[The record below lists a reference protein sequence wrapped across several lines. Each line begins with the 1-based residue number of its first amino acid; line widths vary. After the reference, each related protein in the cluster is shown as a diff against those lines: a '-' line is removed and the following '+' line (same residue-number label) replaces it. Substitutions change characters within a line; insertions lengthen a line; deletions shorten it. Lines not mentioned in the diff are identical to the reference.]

1 MNLIDL
7 IKRKDRSVTELSFGV
22 SISSCVRD
30 DLQMNTVELS
40 PPSHIRIENA
50 QEFVELKSYPTS
62 IGWKWTTVATN
73 SFFRKRCSPVVL
85 KIRVVNE
92 NAGFEQTLFSAEVR
106 EEAFWHDILLKWPPW
121 VGHLDSFALVVT
133 CEFAEQTKNG
143 EATAKA
149 AIGISPSFDSR
160 SFIPEFIKGEGVEVG
175 PGLKPHIVPTD
186 GIDVRYIESLTAEE
200 WIQLYKKSGKPPDA
214 SMTALWEKYILSSA
228 QRLEN
233 VEDCTLD
240 FIFSNH
246 VFEHLM
252 NPVGVLEHWSRKLR
266 PGGLVYNVIPDA
278 HACFDL
284 RQPLSTAEEWLA
296 EYRENRWETDLGK
309 YERWCTY
316 TAPYN
321 TPENLIE
328 RKYSIHVHYY
338 SPTSAAAL
346 AALAI
351 KQSFFSNYFIGQ
363 SWNHKDFA
371 LILSKE

>member
-7 IKRKDRSVTELSFGV
+7 IKRKDRSVTEFSSGV

-30 DLQMNTVELS
+30 DVKMNTVELS

-50 QEFVELKSYPTS
+50 HEFVELKSYPTS
-62 IGWKWTTVATN
+62 IGWKWTAVANN
-73 SFFRKRCSPVVL
+73 SFFRKRCSPIIL
-85 KIRVVNE
+85 KIGVVNE
-92 NAGFEQTLFSAEVR
+92 DAGFEQTLFSTEVR
-106 EEAFWHDILLKWPPW
+106 EEAFWHDILLKWPPR
-121 VGHLDSFALVVT
+121 VGRLDSFALVVT

-143 EATAKA
+143 EATAKP

-160 SFIPEFIKGEGVEVG
+160 SFIPEFIKGKGVEVG

-200 WIQLYKKSGKPPDA
+200 WVHLYKKSGKPPDA